1 MAVENTASKCYI
13 DTGGGVGD
21 GPTDVHVAMA
31 GTSDLELTMTG
42 DAQEGVNTIAQVR
55 NIGALF
61 ADQRQPQPARTG
73 DMDRVN
79 NVVAVGAGKGGVGK
93 STMAVL
99 LALSLRSKGRQVGL
113 LDADVYGPSIPMMLG
128 LEGIQSIAADEK
140 IIPVEARGLKVM
152 SMGLLIDPYQPVIW
166 RGPMVHNAVKQLLEQ
181 VDWEQLDYLIVDLPP
196 GTGDVPLTLAQ
207 SIPLT
212 GAVVVCTGQEV
223 AKLDVRRA
231 IGMYGKLGI
240 KCLGVLENMTY
251 FVAPDTGREY
261 DLFGKDGARAL
272 AAECEVPFLGSIP
285 LNVAIRIA
293 GDEGRSAELSEE
305 LDAPTQETIDSAT
318 ARMVAQINAWN
329 IRKTELA
336 GEDDQ
341 Q

>member
-1 MAVENTASKCYI
+1 
-13 DTGGGVGD
+13 
-21 GPTDVHVAMA
+21 
-31 GTSDLELTMTG
+31 MTG
-42 DAQEGVNTIAQVR
+42 DVQEGVNTIAQVR

-181 VDWEQLDYLIVDLPP
+181 VDWGQLDYLIVDLPP

-272 AAECEVPFLGSIP
+272 AEECEVPFLGSIP
-285 LNVAIRIA
+285 LDVVIRIA

-305 LDAPTQETIDSAT
+305 LDAATQETIDSAT
-318 ARMVAQINAWN
+318 ARLVAQVNAWN
-329 IRKTELA
+329 IRRTELA

>member
-1 MAVENTASKCYI
+1 
-13 DTGGGVGD
+13 
-21 GPTDVHVAMA
+21 
-31 GTSDLELTMTG
+31 MTG
-42 DAQEGVNTIAQVR
+42 DAQETVNTISQVR
-55 NIGALF
+55 HIGALF
-61 ADQRQPQPARTG
+61 ADQTQPQPVRIG
-73 DMDRVN
+73 DMEAVN
-79 NVVAVGAGKGGVGK
+79 NVVVVGAGKGGVGK
-93 STMAVL
+93 STVAVL

-152 SMGLLIDPYQPVIW
+152 SMGLLVDPYQQVIW
-166 RGPMVHNAVKQLLEQ
+166 RGPMVHDAVKQLLEQ
-181 VDWEQLDYLIVDLPP
+181 VDWGQLDYLIVDLPP
-196 GTGDVPLTLAQ
+196 GTGEVPLTLAE

-212 GAVVVCTGQEV
+212 GAVVVCTGQEI

-231 IGMYGKLGI
+231 IGMYDKLGI

-285 LNVAIRIA
+285 LNVGIRTA

-305 LDAPTQETIDSAT
+305 LDDTTQETIDSAT
-318 ARMVAQINAWN
+318 SRLVAQINAWN
-329 IRKTELA
+329 IRRTELA